1 MYKILRVNY
10 NNNKVKEDN
19 DLRKKSRE
27 QKYV

>member
-10 NNNKVKEDN
+10 NNNKVKADN